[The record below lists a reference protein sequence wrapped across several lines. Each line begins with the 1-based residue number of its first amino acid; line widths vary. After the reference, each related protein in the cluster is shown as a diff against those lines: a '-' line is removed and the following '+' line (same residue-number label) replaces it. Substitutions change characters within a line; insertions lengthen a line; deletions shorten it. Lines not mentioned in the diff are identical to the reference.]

1 MKRLV
6 AGTILLGLSSCIGLC
21 QTPPESNPGPVQAE
35 LLARLSVRRIAPG
48 NTVFAKVTMDWNGPG
63 CALRSGAILEA
74 TVESADPRKG
84 TSESKLALSFL
95 RAQCNGAEMQPIK
108 LLLAAVAGPPQ
119 DWRVSPNPEFRVP
132 MSFLQVSG
140 AAPAG
145 LGGST
150 ISNFGMPTMELTGIY
165 HHFPMGPKVKPGA
178 VIDIRGM
185 KLDIATGPNQSSVLT
200 AKNRD
205 ISLDAFTQF
214 LLVPV
219 SLVSG
224 HAAASLIAS
233 TAAPNVNDPP
243 PPMPPRAAPPAPVN
257 DLEVCAPPGCAV
269 DLPVTTKDLSNRDAA
284 SIPIQPLGYAPRTQ
298 KILGD
303 FGNEE
308 MLAWL
313 GPRELLLAFN
323 SHPLIHRSGSS
334 PSGMPHRVIRA
345 VLLDTETHTV
355 ARAVDWEIT
364 DTHRYL

>member
-1 MKRLV
+1 MKRQLLG
-6 AGTILLGLSSCIGLC
+6 AILLSLSSLKGLS
-21 QTPPESNPGPVQAE
+21 QTPPESNPGPIQAE
-35 LLARLSVRRIAPG
+35 LLAHLSVRRLAPG
-48 NTVFAKVTMDWNGPG
+48 DTVFAKVTMDWNGPG
-63 CALRSGAILEA
+63 CALRTGAILEA
-74 TVESADPRKG
+74 IVEAADRRK
-84 TSESKLALSFL
+84 TSGESKLALSFA
-95 RAQCNGAEMQPIK
+95 RAQCNGAEMQPMK
-108 LLLAAVAGPPQ
+108 LMLAAVAGPPQ

-132 MSFLQVSG
+132 MSFLQANG
-140 AAPAG
+140 ASPAG

-150 ISNFGMPTMELTGIY
+150 ISNFAMPTMELTGVY
-165 HHFPMGPKVKPGA
+165 HHFPMGPKVKPGD

-185 KLDIATGPNQSSVLT
+185 KLDIGSGPNQSSFLS

-233 TAAPNVNDPP
+233 AAPPNGNDPP
-243 PPMPPRAAPPAPVN
+243 PPMPPRASPPVAVN
-257 DLEVCAPPGCAV
+257 DLEACAPPGCAV
-269 DLPVTTKDLSNRDAA
+269 DLPVTTKDLSNRDAS
-284 SIPIQPLGYAPRTQ
+284 SIPIQPLGYAPRPQ

-334 PSGMPHRVIRA
+334 QSGMPHRVIRA
-345 VLLDTETHTV
+345 IL
-355 ARAVDWEIT
+355 
-364 DTHRYL
+364 